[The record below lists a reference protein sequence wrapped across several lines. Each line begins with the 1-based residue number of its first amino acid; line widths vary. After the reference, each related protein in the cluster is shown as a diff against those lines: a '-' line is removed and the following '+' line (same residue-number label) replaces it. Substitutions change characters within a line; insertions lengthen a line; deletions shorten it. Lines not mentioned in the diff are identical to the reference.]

1 MPQVGRAAPD
11 FRLQSIEGDE
21 VSLAAFKG
29 RPALVNLWASWC
41 FRRCIAEH
49 EVLLEAQERYGDAE
63 RFVARYGNGG
73 WPNFST
79 RRERW
84 PSTSG

>member
-29 RPALVNLWASWC
+29 RPVLVSLCQLVLSE
-41 FRRCIAEH
+41 CIAEH